1 MDWNFKFDDEVGE
14 IGCFN
19 HQAVFYSNLGLLL
32 PE

>member
-1 MDWNFKFDDEVGE
+1 MDWNFKFDEVGE

-19 HQAVFYSNLGLLL
+19 HQTVFYSNLGLLL